1 MNDAVVA
8 QLVFGVSLAVIT
20 SVVAV
25 QIANINITY
34 TVSVRFSMPMVNIVK
49 SRQGSPN
56 VAQIN
61 TCLSKL
67 SQIIMLAERSMIA
80 CPYDCPRSAT
90 AQCVQFKSVRR
101 CSNYRSTLRNL

>member
-67 SQIIMLAERSMIA
+67 SAKNCA
-80 CPYDCPRSAT
+80 CRTFKFFKFYDRPSI
-90 AQCVQFKSVRR
+90 
-101 CSNYRSTLRNL
+101 